1 MVLQLRGFEFAKAV
15 TLTAE
20 PFSVDNGLMTP
31 TFKVR
36 FFLLFSAVKILTV
49 FIVICMLVTFIL
61 HFDFALSCGSK
72 FGSQL
77 AAEEA
82 PSKVV
87 LCESDCRYVC

>member
-36 FFLLFSAVKILTV
+36 FFLLFSAAKILTV
-49 FIVICMLVTFIL
+49 SI
-61 HFDFALSCGSK
+61 
-72 FGSQL
+72 
-77 AAEEA
+77 
-82 PSKVV
+82 V
-87 LCESDCRYVC
+87 LCVLVAFLLYSDFTVLWK